1 MSTIDSSLRDPKGEQ
16 ELIFNFNALVAAL
29 AANAT
34 DDVSQAELT
43 AAAAAINAKFKKY
56 DWFFP
61 DGNDI
66 IAYPDDDFTVTISE
80 TDYILPSG
88 TVAIAGGEGS
98 AGSYGMKYTFDLGGE
113 AAAMP
118 TGGGDALFGASSGVT
133 HVAMVAIKLPT
144 DSVSE
149 VTAYFGSTN
158 KTISASDII
167 TISGESFYVH
177 VLGVY
182 DNSGTE
188 TLKYNSLLLEWSSGE
203 NMKQVVEYA
212 FTVTTLTLAT

>member
-66 IAYPDDDFTVTISE
+66 IAYPNDDFTVTISE

-88 TVAIAGGEGS
+88 TVAIES
-98 AGSYGMKYTFDLGGE
+98 AINGFSDDYIKYSIELSGE

-144 DSVSE
+144 NDPTE
-149 VTAYFGSTN
+149 MTAYYGPVEKSLT
-158 KTISASDII
+158 SSDII
-167 TISGESFYVH
+167 SINGEAFYVH
-177 VLGVY
+177 VLGLY

-188 TLKYNSLLLEWSSGE
+188 TLKYNDLLVVWSSGE
-203 NMKQVVEYA
+203 NMTQVVEYA